1 MTDAFL
7 DTRKVE
13 EVSGVSSSSSSEE
26 EQEEEEEEEEELIR
40 QRRLHTRRGSMP
52 EREIDCEDTE
62 TAELQSNL
70 RRCQL
75 AGRSG
80 SDRSESE
87 EDRRARRGGSNPER
101 EIFTD
106 DTETAEFQSNL
117 RKLPTFS
124 KSAGF
129 ISEQPDSPPEP
140 ELETSARPVRSN
152 KTVFRPAMRCKQ
164 ASPAKNDLRRS
175 RSWQGLTSGLRY
187 SESVSDAGM
196 PPPPPAPANKR

>member
-1 MTDAFL
+1 MT
-7 DTRKVE
+7 
-13 EVSGVSSSSSSEE
+13 SVSSSVSSEE
-26 EQEEEEEEEEELIR
+26 EESEEDLIR

-106 DTETAEFQSNL
+106 DTETVEFQSNL

-129 ISEQPDSPPEP
+129 ISEQPDSQPEP
-140 ELETSARPVRSN
+140 EVEKRARPARSN
-152 KTVFRPAMRCKQ
+152 KTVFRPAMRSQ
-164 ASPAKNDLRRS
+164 QTPAKHGLRRS
-175 RSWQGLTSGLRY
+175 RSWQGFTSGLRY

-196 PPPPPAPANKR
+196 PPPPPAPPNKR

>member
-1 MTDAFL
+1 MTD
-7 DTRKVE
+7 
-13 EVSGVSSSSSSEE
+13 VSSSVTSEE
-26 EQEEEEEEEEELIR
+26 DESEEEEELIR
-40 QRRLHTRRGSMP
+40 QRRLNTRRGSMP

-75 AGRSG
+75 AARSD
-80 SDRSESE
+80 SDKEE
-87 EDRRARRGGSNPER
+87 AQEDRRGRRAGSNPER
-101 EIFTD
+101 EIFTE

-129 ISEQPDSPPEP
+129 ISEQPDSQPEP
-140 ELETSARPVRSN
+140 EVETRARSVRSN
-152 KTVFRPAMRCKQ
+152 KTVFRPTMRSQQ
-164 ASPAKNDLRRS
+164 APPKHGLRRS

>member
-1 MTDAFL
+1 MSD
-7 DTRKVE
+7 
-13 EVSGVSSSSSSEE
+13 VSSSSVSSEE
-26 EQEEEEEEEEELIR
+26 EELEEEFIR

-75 AGRSG
+75 ASREG

-87 EDRRARRGGSNPER
+87 SEDRRARRGGSNPER
-101 EIFTD
+101 EIFTE

-124 KSAGF
+124 KSAGL
-129 ISEQPDSPPEP
+129 ISEQPDSQPEP
-140 ELETSARPVRSN
+140 EVEARARPVRTN
-152 KTVFRPAMRCKQ
+152 KTVFRPAMRSQ
-164 ASPAKNDLRRS
+164 PSPAKHGLRRS

-196 PPPPPAPANKR
+196 PPPPPAPPDKR

>member
-1 MTDAFL
+1 M
-7 DTRKVE
+7 
-13 EVSGVSSSSSSEE
+13 SSSASLTSGDEENESEE
-26 EQEEEEEEEEELIR
+26 ELSR

-62 TAELQSNL
+62 TAELQTNL

-75 AGRSG
+75 ANREDKECKV
-80 SDRSESE
+80 DREAREDREDREVPE
-87 EDRRARRGGSNPER
+87 EDRRSRRAGSNPER
-101 EIFTD
+101 EIFTG

-129 ISEQPDSPPEP
+129 ISEQSDSQSQPEV
-140 ELETSARPVRSN
+140 EQRARPVRTN
-152 KTVFRPAMRCKQ
+152 KTVFRPAMRSQ
-164 ASPAKNDLRRS
+164 QSPAKHGLRRS

>member
-1 MTDAFL
+1 MTD
-7 DTRKVE
+7 
-13 EVSGVSSSSSSEE
+13 VSSSVTSEE
-26 EQEEEEEEEEELIR
+26 EEIQEDGEEVEDELIR

-75 AGRSG
+75 AAREN
-80 SDRSESE
+80 SDRE
-87 EDRRARRGGSNPER
+87 EAQQEAQQDRRARRAGSNPER
-101 EIFTD
+101 EIFTE

-129 ISEQPDSPPEP
+129 ISEQPDSQPEP
-140 ELETSARPVRSN
+140 EVEKRARSVRSN
-152 KTVFRPAMRCKQ
+152 KTVFRPSMRSQQ
-164 ASPAKNDLRRS
+164 APSKHALRRS